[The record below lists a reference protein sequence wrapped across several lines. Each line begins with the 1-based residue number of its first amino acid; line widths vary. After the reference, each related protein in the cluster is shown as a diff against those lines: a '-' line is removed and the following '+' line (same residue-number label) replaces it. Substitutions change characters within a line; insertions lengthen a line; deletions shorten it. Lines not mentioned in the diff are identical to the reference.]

1 MNKLFFAFILL
12 LSFCS
17 CEKLIEEAAEDAI
30 VDAMTTGQWV
40 VTKYT
45 RAGNDITTDFSGYKF
60 QFHRNET
67 VDAIKNATIEKSGT
81 WKGDGNA
88 KTINAQ
94 FNTTAEPLVLLNG
107 TWQITNNSWTFVEAS
122 QTVAG
127 EARTLRL
134 DKQ

>member
-12 LSFCS
+12 LSFSS

-45 RAGNDITTDFSGYKF
+45 RAGTDITADFSGYKF
-60 QFHRNET
+60 QFNRNET

-88 KTINAQ
+88 RTINAQ
-94 FNTTAEPLVLLNG
+94 FNNTPEPLSLLNG